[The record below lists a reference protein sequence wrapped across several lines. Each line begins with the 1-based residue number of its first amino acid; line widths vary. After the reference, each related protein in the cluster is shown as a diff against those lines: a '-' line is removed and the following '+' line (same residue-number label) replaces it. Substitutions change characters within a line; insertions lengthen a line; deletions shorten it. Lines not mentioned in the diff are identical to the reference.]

1 MTAVNGKSSTGLR
14 GIRNSS
20 FVETFVSPASMP
32 AARCARSV
40 RPDTRSDN
48 AGQLTKLIG
57 GFNRRAAEIR
67 NCFDDVRY
75 VAQRLRGA
83 GEGDGKSA
91 RPRPSPG
98 HYSRLLLWMD

>member
-14 GIRNSS
+14 GIRNSN

-57 GFNRRAAEIR
+57 GFNQSAGEIR
-67 NCFDDVRY
+67 NLFDPVRY
-75 VAQRLRGA
+75 VAQRVRGA
-83 GEGDGKSA
+83 LAGGAKTVQPWPA
-91 RPRPSPG
+91 PG
-98 HYSRLLLWMD
+98 P